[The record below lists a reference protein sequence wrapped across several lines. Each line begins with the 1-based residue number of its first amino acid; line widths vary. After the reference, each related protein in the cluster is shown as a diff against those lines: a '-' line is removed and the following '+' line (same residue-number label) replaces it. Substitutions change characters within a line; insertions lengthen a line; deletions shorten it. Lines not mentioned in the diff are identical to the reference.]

1 MPLLCVGS
9 VFAITIYQQRS
20 IYHEIKECV
29 NLEINKKFEMNFITS
44 YEHIDETVQYEID
57 VSQIESD
64 ILYCRIH
71 SRYQYS
77 SNIYNNVWIRYT
89 TSAVQSWYCQC
100 NIGTRTSG
108 CSAHYLVFFLY
119 HQCNT
124 WKVNRQLSSV
134 DDSGHY

>member
-9 VFAITIYQQRS
+9 VFVITIYQQRS

-64 ILYCRIH
+64 LLYCRIH
-71 SRYQYS
+71 SRY
-77 SNIYNNVWIRYT
+77 
-89 TSAVQSWYCQC
+89 
-100 NIGTRTSG
+100 
-108 CSAHYLVFFLY
+108 
-119 HQCNT
+119 
-124 WKVNRQLSSV
+124 
-134 DDSGHY
+134 